1 MNSIADSI
9 SRPNRSRSKR
19 GLILSSSAGI
29 CLLASGIAPV
39 RADVIILSP
48 HTAFDAT
55 SSQAATQA
63 GVDAAESH
71 IRDVRDIVSD
81 DLKGTNAASG
91 PARAFSADPNFDHA
105 FAAFNNALGYSPRDP
120 KSPLIT
126 KAPPMPPPP
135 PAIQA
140 AIWAMGFVDGEH
152 RTGTF
157 NGADIDRTTRTGGGL
172 AGVDFVKKNLT
183 SSSDAL
189 VFGILGGVTET
200 HVSNRD
206 GSSSKVTAPGVGI
219 YGAYVNGGFSID
231 GLFKADFIGEDDT
244 TAGVLTTRHSNNY
257 VAAGNINYKINLA
270 NNWWW
275 EPTIGVSHTETVWGT
290 NERLAGF
297 QDGST
302 TRVQGGARVGTET
315 MWGTV
320 RVQPTFGVYVY
331 SDVSVNGGTQV
342 GPPPMLND
350 EGKVWGK
357 GTAKLN
363 FRATD
368 RVSFYVEGEVRATSD
383 IVGGAGRV
391 GARVSF

>member
-1 MNSIADSI
+1 MNKIAS
-9 SRPNRSRSKR
+9 STHWVKTLA
-19 GLILSSSAGI
+19 GGFAFSSSAGI
-29 CLLASGIAPV
+29 CLLALGVAPV
-39 RADVIILSP
+39 YADNMIVVP
-48 HTAFDAT
+48 HTGFDAT

-71 IRDVRDIVSD
+71 IRDVRDIVD
-81 DLKGTNAASG
+81 DSLKGPNSAVGSAH
-91 PARAFSADPNFDHA
+91 AFAADPNFDHA
-105 FAAFNNALGYSPRDP
+105 FEAFNALGYSPRDP
-120 KSPLIT
+120 KSPLMT

-135 PAIQA
+135 ALGV
-140 AIWAMGFVDGEH
+140 AIWGMGFVDGEH

-157 NGADIDRTTRTGGGL
+157 NGVDIDRKTRTAGGL

-183 SSSDAL
+183 SASDAL
-189 VFGILGGVTET
+189 VFGFLGGVTET

-206 GSSSKVTAPGVGI
+206 GSTSKVTAPGVGV
-219 YGAYVNGGFSID
+219 YGAYVKGGFSID
-231 GLFKADFIGEDDT
+231 GMFKADFIGEDDT

-257 VAAGNINYKINLA
+257 TVAGNINYKMNLA

-275 EPTIGVSHTETVWGT
+275 EPTVGVSHTETVWST
-290 NERLAGF
+290 NDHLAGF

-320 RVQPTFGVYVY
+320 RVEPTFGVYVY
-331 SDVSVNGGTQV
+331 SDVAVNGGTQI
-342 GPPPMLND
+342 GAAPMPTD
-350 EGKVWGK
+350 QGKVWGK